1 MPPQI
6 PNKTSQVTKRQD
18 GDADFHQSRRNM
30 RDTSVLAK
38 TQEREVGEAPRWTE
52 NGPAAGEMQSVK
64 EESRK
69 SDGVEFAVYGNDIVF
84 TGTTVSMG
92 QKKTTVP
99 QRTSLSK
106 AKHSIDAGLGVTV
119 HEIQQ
124 LLHHRRPVVTVRVLL
139 DWMSSASRADIER
152 ALPLCG
158 YMFRDGL
165 WKKALIKFGVDPRS
179 SPEFRHY
186 QTVTMEMDFDPI
198 VERVKHDRTKSREL
212 VFPQF
217 LKGDDN
223 IPHTFGGTKF
233 VPDNNTWQI
242 CDISDALLRRIVS
255 TNDICSGV
263 DHMDGFF
270 WNGTMAK
277 LEVIM
282 RDKLVCIR
290 DGGTPNDGDYECL
303 LSFPDKYE
311 PPTGRD
317 YDRYGLDFGEK
328 YIQKQAY
335 LRGQI
340 VRRARRSAH

>member
-1 MPPQI
+1 MPPRI
-6 PNKTSQVTKRQD
+6 PNKTSQVAKRQD

-30 RDTSVLAK
+30 RDTSVLK
-38 TQEREVGEAPRWTE
+38 TQESDGNETSRWAE
-52 NGPAAGEMQSVK
+52 NGPAAGEMQSLK
-64 EESRK
+64 EEKRN
-69 SDGVEFAVYGNDIVF
+69 SDGAEFAVYGKDIAF
-84 TGTTVSMG
+84 TGTIVSMG
-92 QKKTTVP
+92 RKTVP
-99 QRTSLSK
+99 QRTNLIK
-106 AKHSIDAGLGVTV
+106 AKHRIDSRLGVTA

-124 LLHHRRPVVTVRVLL
+124 LLHHRPVVTVRVLL
-139 DWMSSASRADIER
+139 DWMGSVSRADIER

-158 YMFRDGL
+158 YMFKDGP

-198 VERVKHDRTKSREL
+198 VERGKHDRTKSGEL

-223 IPHTFGGTKF
+223 IPHVFGGTKF
-233 VPDNNTWQI
+233 VPDNNAWQI
-242 CDISDALLRRIVS
+242 CDISDSLLRRIVS
-255 TNDICSGV
+255 TNDVCSGV

-290 DGGTPNDGDYECL
+290 DGGTPNDADYECL
-303 LSFPDKYE
+303 LSFPDKYK

-328 YIQKQAY
+328 YTQKQVY

-340 VRRARRSAH
+340 VRRARRSAP